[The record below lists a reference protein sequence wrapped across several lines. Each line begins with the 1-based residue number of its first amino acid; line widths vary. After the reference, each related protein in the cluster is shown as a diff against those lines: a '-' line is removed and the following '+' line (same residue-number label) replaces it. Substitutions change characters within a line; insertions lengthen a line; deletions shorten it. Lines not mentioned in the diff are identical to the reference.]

1 MNNHECINF
10 LQWCLPKLHYQW
22 KGFRKVRRQV
32 CRRIKHRIKELNL
45 SGIHEYKSLLEENEE
60 EWSIVDSLCYISI
73 SRFYRDKRIFQVIES
88 ILLPFLARQALVENR
103 SEVNCWCV
111 GCCSGEEPFTLQLI
125 WNLSVYPLLRQQI
138 SFNIIATERN
148 QILLNRAQKGI
159 YSFRSLKEL
168 PVTILRK
175 GFIKVNAEYI
185 LKDEFR
191 ENVDLKYQDVRLN
204 TPPGRFDLIMC
215 RNLAFTYFEKELQQE
230 ILEMIV
236 DKLRPNGYIV
246 IGSHERLP
254 KKIEALSNYKNMEDI
269 YQKVPK

>member
-1 MNNHECINF
+1 
-10 LQWCLPKLHYQW
+10 
-22 KGFRKVRRQV
+22 VRRQV

-45 SGIHEYKSLLEENEE
+45 SGIHEYKRHLEENEE

-215 RNLAFTYFEKELQQE
+215 RNLAFTYFEKELQQKT
-230 ILEMIV
+230 LEMIV

-246 IGSHERLP
+246 IGSHETLP

>member
-1 MNNHECINF
+1 MTNHDCINF

-32 CRRIKHRIKELNL
+32 CKRIKHRIKELNL
-45 SGIHEYKSLLEENEE
+45 SGIHEYKRLLEENEE

-88 ILLPFLARQALVENR
+88 ILLPFLTRQALVANR
-103 SEVNCWCV
+103 SEVNCWSA

-125 WNLSVYPLLRQQI
+125 WKLSVYPLLRQQI

-159 YSFRSLKEL
+159 YSFMSLKEL
-168 PVTILRK
+168 PVKILRK
-175 GFIKVNAEYI
+175 GFVKVNDEYI

-191 ENVDLKYQDVRLN
+191 KNVDFKYQDIRLKV
-204 TPPGRFDLIMC
+204 PSGIFDLIIC
-215 RNLAFTYFEKELQQE
+215 RNLTFTYFEKELQQE
-230 ILEMIV
+230 ILNKII
-236 DKLRPNGYIV
+236 DKLRPKGFIV
-246 IGSHERLP
+246 IGSHEILP
-254 KKIEALSNYKNMEDI
+254 KEIKELSNYRNIEGI
-269 YQKVPK
+269 YQKVP